1 LREVFEVLEGAVL
14 AGKIANY
21 GVATWNAFRVPPTQR
36 YHIDLARAKSIAREV
51 AGNKEDRFRFI
62 QLPLNMGMPEAVLI
76 PTQTIEG
83 EQVSVLEAADRLG
96 IWAIASMS
104 LCQAQVIGQIPEKI
118 ASAFGDR
125 LQTDCQRALQYTRS
139 APGVLS
145 ALVGMKAPKHIEE
158 NLALAAVGRLGRA
171 SFQELT
177 DSIVQVL
184 NGN

>member
-1 LREVFEVLEGAVL
+1 
-14 AGKIANY
+14 
-21 GVATWNAFRVPPTQR
+21 
-36 YHIDLARAKSIAREV
+36 
-51 AGNKEDRFRFI
+51 
-62 QLPLNMGMPEAVLI
+62 MGMPEAVLT
-76 PTQTIEG
+76 PTQTIKG

-139 APGVLS
+139 APGLLS

-158 NLALAAVGRLGRA
+158 NLALAAVPRLGRA
-171 SFQELT
+171 RFQELT